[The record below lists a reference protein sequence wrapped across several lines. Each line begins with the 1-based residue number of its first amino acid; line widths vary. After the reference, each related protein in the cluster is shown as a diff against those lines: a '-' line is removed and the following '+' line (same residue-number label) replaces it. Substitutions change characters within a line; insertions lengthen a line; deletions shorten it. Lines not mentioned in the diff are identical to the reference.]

1 MADLFKWALERS
13 QLMAGLAEN
22 QWFEGAFTNL
32 WSIYRKKT
40 PCWEIA
46 QKEEQDSV
54 RDEMASQSQEMTSSR
69 YWNDNHSSHPKS
81 HVTETDQSRII
92 PAVIVQRI
100 NSNQLVHVRQRTS
113 RDALKIRVDNGV
125 NLGEEIFFQKTLFYV
140 FELVQQGILI
150 PYIYLPAE
158 ASDLQ

>member
-1 MADLFKWALERS
+1 M
-13 QLMAGLAEN
+13 
-22 QWFEGAFTNL
+22 
-32 WSIYRKKT
+32 
-40 PCWEIA
+40 
-46 QKEEQDSV
+46 
-54 RDEMASQSQEMTSSR
+54 
-69 YWNDNHSSHPKS
+69 
-81 HVTETDQSRII
+81 TETDQSRII